1 MTAMTDTA
9 AAPAATALDLDALEA
24 TARAAA
30 VMAPG
35 PWFWRGNTDYE
46 EPALSCIVPR
56 LGRVEVLG
64 HCPVDRVRDS
74 FEAREYIRGLEDCFG
89 TLSEDVKERYLREWL
104 WADEDYEVANT
115 DSRLTVTDERNV
127 KQPVRD
133 MVVYEVARHRGL
145 PDDTKRDHDGI
156 HRGNI
161 VDVRSPIA
169 QHLAAASADTV
180 LALIAR
186 IRGLEAELDHATRT
200 ARQEMRRA
208 DVNGE
213 GSATA
218 HRKLEDATD
227 TVRRVTEA
235 TEYLDELLQGIDMCG
250 PTNEDYIRHEEMLRS
265 VSFASGAVKAALT
278 GTAIDDFLG
287 SDQAEKDIVWPARCF
302 MLPSKVPATEPG
314 QQT

>member
-1 MTAMTDTA
+1 MTAMTETSA
-9 AAPAATALDLDALEA
+9 AMASPLLDLDGLET

-30 VMAPG
+30 AMAPG

-46 EPALSCIVPR
+46 EPTLSCIVPR

-74 FEAREYIRGLEDCFG
+74 FDAREYMRSFRDCFAV
-89 TLSEDVKERYLREWL
+89 TDEQAEEELERWL
-104 WADEDYEVANT
+104 WADKDYEVANT

-127 KQPVRD
+127 KRPVRD
-133 MVVYEVARHRGL
+133 LVVYEVARHRNL
-145 PDDTKRDHDGI
+145 PDDTPRTHDGI

-169 QHLAAASADTV
+169 QHLANASAETV
-180 LALIAR
+180 LSLIER
-186 IRGLEAELDHATRT
+186 IRGLEAQLAHATQV
-200 ARQEMRRA
+200 ARQEMARA

-227 TVRRVTEA
+227 SIHRVEELA
-235 TEYLDELLQGIDMCG
+235 EYFDELLQGIDMCG
-250 PTNEDYIRHEEMLRS
+250 PTDEDYIRHVEMLRS
-265 VSFASGAVKAALT
+265 VSFASGAVKAALA
-278 GTAIDDFLG
+278 GTAIDNYLG
-287 SDQAEKDIVWPARCF
+287 SDQAGKDILQPTRCYIF
-302 MLPSKVPATEPG
+302 GPETA
-314 QQT
+314 Q

>member
-1 MTAMTDTA
+1 MTDTA

-30 VMAPG
+30 AMAPG

-46 EPALSCIVPR
+46 EPSLSCIVPR

-64 HCPVDRVRDS
+64 HCPVDRERDS

-89 TLSEDVKERYLREWL
+89 TLAEDVKERYLREWL

-133 MVVYEVARHRGL
+133 LVVYEVARHRGL
-145 PDDTKRDHDGI
+145 PDDTKRDHEGI

-186 IRGLEAELDHATRT
+186 IRGVEADLAHATTT
-200 ARQEMRRA
+200 ARQEMKRA

-218 HRKLEDATD
+218 HRKLEDAAD
-227 TVRRVTEA
+227 TVHRVTEV
-235 TEYLDELLQGIDMCG
+235 TEYLDELLQGIDTCG
-250 PTNEDYIRHEEMLRS
+250 PTDEDYIRHEEMLRS
-265 VSFASGAVKAALT
+265 VSFASGAVKAALN
-278 GTAIDDFLG
+278 GTAIDNYLG
-287 SDQAEKDIVWPARCF
+287 SEQAEKDILHPARCYF
-302 MLPSKVPATEPG
+302 SGSALPVAEANR
-314 QQT
+314 

>member
-1 MTAMTDTA
+1 MAGQGHCGPGEGRPGELTAGRDRGGAAHMRSMTDTA
-9 AAPAATALDLDALEA
+9 AAPAAPALDLDALEA

-30 VMAPG
+30 AMAPG
-35 PWFWRGNTDYE
+35 PWFWRGNTDHE

-74 FEAREYIRGLEDCFG
+74 FEAREYMRNYRDCFMV
-89 TLSEDVKERYLREWL
+89 TDEEAEEELERWL
-104 WADEDYEVANT
+104 WADKDYEVPHT
-115 DSRLTVTDERNV
+115 DSRLTVTDARNV

-133 MVVYEVARHRGL
+133 LVVYEVARHRGL

-186 IRGLEAELDHATRT
+186 IRDLEA
-200 ARQEMRRA
+200 Q
-208 DVNGE
+208 
-213 GSATA
+213 A
-218 HRKLEDATD
+218 H
-227 TVRRVTEA
+227 RVTE
-235 TEYLDELLQGIDMCG
+235 T
-250 PTNEDYIRHEEMLRS
+250 
-265 VSFASGAVKAALT
+265 AAHP
-278 GTAIDDFLG
+278 DDVVEIG
-287 SDQAEKDIVWPARCF
+287 D
-302 MLPSKVPATEPG
+302 TEPRG
-314 QQT
+314 